1 MFVPSANNHA
11 SCVDNR
17 EEIRVAA
24 TCRTY
29 WAGRGLATGLG
40 PDPGDSFLGVSHQ
53 GWAGVARTSCALD
66 RCGSPGGW
74 LGPVAITATAQ
85 GPGQL
90 AVADAG
96 AVAVQGAELVAGCPG
111 AADLVA
117 GDCGLVSGARLEPTY
132 DAGIDCDGWHLWL
145 PA

>member
-24 TCRTY
+24 ACRTH

-40 PDPGDSFLGVSHQ
+40 TDPGHSFLGVSHQ
-53 GWAGVARTSCALD
+53 GWAGVARTWCALH
-66 RCGSPGGW
+66 RFRGSGGW
-74 LGPVAITATAQ
+74 LAAVASTATAE

-96 AVAVQGAELVAGCPG
+96 VVALQGLEPMAGCAG
-111 AADLVA
+111 AADLIA
-117 GDCGLVSGARLEPTY
+117 GDRGLVSCGRLEPTY
-132 DAGIDCDGWHLWL
+132 DAGTDCDGWHLWL

>member
-17 EEIRVAA
+17 EEICVAA

-40 PDPGDSFLGVSHQ
+40 PDPGHSFPGVSHQ
-53 GWAGVARTSCALD
+53 GWAGVARTCRALD
-66 RCGSPGGW
+66 SCGGPGGW
-74 LGPVAITATAQ
+74 LAPVASTATAP

-96 AVAVQGAELVAGCPG
+96 AVALQGPELLAGCAG
-111 AADLVA
+111 AADLIA
-117 GDCGLVSGARLEPTY
+117 GDRGLVSGGRLEPTY

>member
-1 MFVPSANNHA
+1 MV
-11 SCVDNR
+11 NR
-17 EEIRVAA
+17 KDIRFAA
-24 TCRTY
+24 ALRPP

-40 PDPGDSFLGVSHQ
+40 PDPCPSFLGVAHQ
-53 GWAGVARTSCALD
+53 GWAGVARAGRALH
-66 RCGSPGGW
+66 RCGGSGGW
-74 LGPVAITATAQ
+74 MGPVVSTATAE

-90 AVADAG
+90 AVEDAG
-96 AVAVQGAELVAGCPG
+96 AVALQGPELVAGCAG

-117 GDCGLVSGARLEPTY
+117 GDRGLVSGARLEPTY

>member
-1 MFVPSANNHA
+1 M
-11 SCVDNR
+11 DNWR
-17 EEIRVAA
+17 QIRVAA
-24 TCRTY
+24 ACCPA
-29 WAGRGLATGLG
+29 WVGRGLATGLG

-53 GWAGVARTSCALD
+53 GWAGVARAGCALH
-66 RCGSPGGW
+66 RCGGPGGW
-74 LGPVAITATAQ
+74 LAPVVSTATAQ

-96 AVAVQGAELVAGCPG
+96 AVAVQGAELLAGCAG

-117 GDCGLVSGARLEPTY
+117 GDRGLVSGGRLEPTY
-132 DAGIDCDGWHLWL
+132 DAGTDCDGWHLWL